1 MGTPTSALA
10 NERDATPAVL
20 LLGRPKF
27 QSLVDDALFFK
38 NSKFFCDIMN
48 ESQQRSTELSM
59 DNSLRRQAFHTE
71 DAMSEE
77 LRQIKHKEILERKRR
92 QQLRNDCQEL
102 RQLAEQ
108 LRLASIT
115 KDMDDHLAEV
125 NRKRQMAKKVQ
136 VLGFQRAEAERQHQ
150 LAMELEREKRLRESR
165 EEFRKNLSNQIENS
179 ERRRQEKYIQT
190 AAEREELI
198 AIQRRIQEEDMAE
211 QLEVE
216 RLKKDKRREM
226 IELIEQQKEREK
238 QAKAKNIEDV
248 KQILAKQS
256 EIDEQKAV
264 IAAAR
269 RAAQRKQEEISLKI
283 GNQLYQIE
291 VSLYIIFST
300 TKSITNIVF
309 VRQNKKRQRNNLLQD
324 LLQAEYK
331 AKDDEHY
338 RQQLEQEQVKRQ
350 RAREE
355 LERYRAEVEQRN
367 IERAL
372 LRHKE
377 IVEQSVDDGKN
388 QEAEEIDLQQR
399 LKRKEYG
406 SHLLSMIEE
415 NNRKR
420 AEAAAENVKF
430 FEMKARTEA
439 ELQRQIQEER
449 HQMLSSVPASV
460 LRYLPK
466 QVLSHSDRE
475 YFNMKSKNG

>member
-1 MGTPTSALA
+1 M
-10 NERDATPAVL
+10 
-20 LLGRPKF
+20 
-27 QSLVDDALFFK
+27 
-38 NSKFFCDIMN
+38 
-48 ESQQRSTELSM
+48 
-59 DNSLRRQAFHTE
+59 
-71 DAMSEE
+71 
-77 LRQIKHKEILERKRR
+77 
-92 QQLRNDCQEL
+92 
-102 RQLAEQ
+102 
-108 LRLASIT
+108 
-115 KDMDDHLAEV
+115 
-125 NRKRQMAKKVQ
+125 
-136 VLGFQRAEAERQHQ
+136 
-150 LAMELEREKRLRESR
+150 
-165 EEFRKNLSNQIENS
+165 
-179 ERRRQEKYIQT
+179 
-190 AAEREELI
+190 
-198 AIQRRIQEEDMAE
+198 
-211 QLEVE
+211 
-216 RLKKDKRREM
+216 
-226 IELIEQQKEREK
+226 
-238 QAKAKNIEDV
+238 
-248 KQILAKQS
+248 
-256 EIDEQKAV
+256 
-264 IAAAR
+264 
-269 RAAQRKQEEISLKI
+269 
-283 GNQLYQIE
+283 
-291 VSLYIIFST
+291 
-300 TKSITNIVF
+300 
-309 VRQNKKRQRNNLLQD
+309 QD

-377 IVEQSVDDGKN
+377 IVEQSVDDGRS
-388 QEAEEIDLQQR
+388 QEAEEINLQER

-439 ELQRQIQEER
+439 EQQRQIQEER